1 MGLTSITAA
10 TPAATTASATP
21 RDEQQLAGW
30 KVGATMAGI
39 AGIASFQQSLLPR
52 SSKQQ
57 AIVTA
62 ASMALGFG
70 VGVASNAFANK
81 VDEKTGLD
89 AVGSRLVIGG
99 AGAVGVVGAW
109 LALRGRPN
117 VAVDAARTTAGLLGA
132 GALAGAALIGEQGL
146 VDRIKDDV
154 PGGAAAAHAAII
166 GAAALGT
173 AAVVFGRARSSA
185 VSPEVEAA
193 YVASTREGT
202 SAVAP
207 AFDADRFADL
217 TSMRGRMTTVSG
229 VSAGTLLPD
238 TLLESHGLKFV
249 NEVTPGAEIA
259 RVMGVDAAAVKD
271 PIRVYGGLQHAA
283 DRPALAQKI
292 FDEALAKGAFD
303 RKHVVLYLP
312 SGTGH
317 VNPMPVAAAEY
328 ETLGDIASIGMQYGN
343 KPSLQS
349 VHKVDD
355 ASDLFRQVRDRF
367 AEHIRSMPAE
377 SRPTFS
383 AYGESLGGWGMHDVF
398 LGTGPKGIAA
408 SGLDQVIS
416 VGSPRFSGF
425 RSQAIGHAGHRM
437 DPTGT
442 MFEFNDIAKL
452 QSLDPSARDGVR
464 AFLLTHYNDPVN
476 KFSPTMLIQ
485 RPEWLRSAEHG
496 VGVPRKM
503 KWLPGVSGI
512 QGIMDTVN
520 GVSAKPGMMARTGH
534 DYRADMAP
542 VMAEILR
549 TGTTQEQ
556 LARIGDS
563 LAQLELARVHAAKPV
578 ARLVEPVATAAAS
591 AVS

>member
-1 MGLTSITAA
+1 MGLTSIT
-10 TPAATTASATP
+10 TATP

-30 KVGATMAGI
+30 KVGATMASI

-52 SSKQQ
+52 TSKQQ

-62 ASMALGFG
+62 ASMALGYG

-81 VDEKTGLD
+81 FDDTTGLD
-89 AVGSRLVIGG
+89 AIGSRLVIGG
-99 AGAVGVVGAW
+99 TGAVGVVGAW

-117 VAVDAARTTAGLLGA
+117 LAVDAGRTTAGLLGA
-132 GALAGAALIGEQGL
+132 GALAGAALIGEQAL
-146 VDRIKDDV
+146 VDRIEDKV

-173 AAVVFGRARSSA
+173 AAIVLGRARSSA
-185 VSPEVEAA
+185 VSPEAEAA
-193 YVASTREGT
+193 YLASTREGT
-202 SAVAP
+202 TGVAP
-207 AFDADRFADL
+207 AYDADRFAEL
-217 TSMRGRMTTVSG
+217 TSLRSRMTTVSG
-229 VSAGTLLPD
+229 VSPGTLLPD

-259 RVMGVDAAAVKD
+259 RVMGVDAATVKD

-283 DRPALAQKI
+283 DRTELAQKI
-292 FDEALAKGAFD
+292 FDEAFAKGAFD

-343 KPSLQS
+343 KPSLKS

-367 AEHIRSMPAE
+367 AAHIESMPAG
-377 SRPTFS
+377 SRPEFS

-398 LGTGPKGIAA
+398 LGTGPQGIAA
-408 SGLDQVIS
+408 SGLDQIIS
-416 VGSPRFSGF
+416 VGSPRFSKF
-425 RSQAIGHAGHRM
+425 RSQAIGHGGHRL

-442 MFEFNDIAKL
+442 MFEFNDVAKL
-452 QSLDPSARDGVR
+452 QSLDTSTREGVR
-464 AFLLTHYNDPVN
+464 GYLLTHYNDPVN

-496 VGVPRKM
+496 LGVPRKM

-520 GVSAKPGMMARTGH
+520 GVSPKPGIMARTGH

-542 VMAEILR
+542 AMAEILR
-549 TGTTQEQ
+549 TGTTKEQ

-563 LAQLELARVHAAKPV
+563 LAQLELARVYAPAPV
-578 ARLVEPVATAAAS
+578 PRLTEPIAAAV
-591 AVS
+591 AGAAT